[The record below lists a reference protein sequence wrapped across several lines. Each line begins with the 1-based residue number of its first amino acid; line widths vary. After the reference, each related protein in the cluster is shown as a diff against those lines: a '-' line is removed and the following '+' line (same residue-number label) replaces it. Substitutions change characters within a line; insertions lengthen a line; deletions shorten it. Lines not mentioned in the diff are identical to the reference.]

1 MMVLVIKLYDTFRKY
16 HKAIQWIC
24 LNFILRSHWVC
35 PANIFQIQQSALFQ
49 EKKNNQENERCHLTQ
64 NMQEIST
71 FKLTVLQF
79 IHNAQFKN
87 TLCICF
93 DLIIEKSARQSL
105 TFSQC
110 RNISK
115 GLEFIRMCLTHS
127 YLQHMNTSKSDLNET
142 QNYA

>member
-64 NMQEIST
+64 NRQEISK
-71 FKLTVLQF
+71 F
-79 IHNAQFKN
+79 
-87 TLCICF
+87 
-93 DLIIEKSARQSL
+93 
-105 TFSQC
+105 
-110 RNISK
+110 
-115 GLEFIRMCLTHS
+115 
-127 YLQHMNTSKSDLNET
+127 
-142 QNYA
+142 